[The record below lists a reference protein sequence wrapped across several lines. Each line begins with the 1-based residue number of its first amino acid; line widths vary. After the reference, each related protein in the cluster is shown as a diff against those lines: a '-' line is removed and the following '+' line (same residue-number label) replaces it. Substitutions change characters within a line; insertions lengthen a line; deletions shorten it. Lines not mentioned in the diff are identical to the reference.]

1 VRHMALLKRA
11 NGDRLIVIARNN
23 DRLQL
28 EQIAAP
34 H

>member
-1 VRHMALLKRA
+1 MASLKRA
-11 NGDRLIVIARNN
+11 NGDRLIVIAKNN

-28 EQIAAP
+28 EQVPAL